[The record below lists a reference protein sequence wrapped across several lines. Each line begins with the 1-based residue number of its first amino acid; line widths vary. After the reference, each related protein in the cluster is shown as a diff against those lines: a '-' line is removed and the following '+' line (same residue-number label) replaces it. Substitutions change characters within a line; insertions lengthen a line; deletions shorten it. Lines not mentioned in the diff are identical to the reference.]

1 MGPFSGPF
9 FFAKEQLMFVYSE
22 AIRKFH
28 SHLRYLIKDIL
39 TNEMQIQ
46 VLKTRFK
53 FNQYTY
59 PIKTVLFERSN
70 VLGFFEPQTY
80 TIGIHKQMI
89 YAGEEEIKNLLRHEL
104 GHYLCYLHFGNDVKD
119 HGKEYRALC
128 KACGW
133 EKEIFL
139 AKQNVSPE
147 IIEQQKSSI
156 LKKVQKLFSL
166 ASSDNPHEAE
176 LATQKAKQLLV
187 NHQLNYVD
195 DLQDQFYM
203 KRVLEGKRV
212 QGKHYAISSILQ
224 EFHLLPVFNQGK
236 GKFWLE
242 ITGAEEELEIGD
254 YLASYLDQH
263 LEKLWKKNQ
272 SLYKLRGLQAKNSF
286 MTGVAKGHIE
296 KLNKI
301 SIQGSSH
308 KSALVKLQNELSRR
322 SSLVYGRT
330 GKASSQAGINSKS
343 MSKGLLEGKNLS
355 IKKALKN
362 KNKNEIL
369 FLT

>member
-1 MGPFSGPF
+1 
-9 FFAKEQLMFVYSE
+9 MFVYSE

-28 SHLRYLIKDIL
+28 SHLRYLIKNIL
-39 TNEMQIQ
+39 TNEMQVR

-59 PIKTVLFERSN
+59 PIKTVLFERKN
-70 VLGFFEPQTY
+70 ILGFFEPQTY

-89 YAGEEEIKNLLRHEL
+89 YASEEEVKNLLRHEL
-104 GHYLCYLHFGNDVKD
+104 GHYLCYLHFGSDIED

-133 EKEIFL
+133 GKEVFL
-139 AKQNVSPE
+139 AKQDPPLEN
-147 IIEQQKSSI
+147 IEQEKSSI

-176 LATQKAKQLLV
+176 LATQKAKQLLM
-187 NHQLNYVD
+187 NHQLNYVGD
-195 DLQDQFYM
+195 QQDQFYM

-242 ITGAEEELEIGD
+242 ITGTEEELEVGN
-254 YLASYLDQH
+254 YLASYLDQS
-263 LEKLWKKNQ
+263 LEQLWKKNQ
-272 SLYKLRGLQAKNSF
+272 NLHKLKGLQAKNSF
-286 MTGVAKGHIE
+286 MAGVAKGYIA
-296 KLNKI
+296 KLNHGPTSQKPGLI
-301 SIQGSSH
+301 
-308 KSALVKLQNELSRR
+308 KLQSELARR

-330 GKASSQAGINSKS
+330 GSTSSQANINSKS
-343 MSKGLLEGKNLS
+343 MTKGVQEGRSLS
-355 IKKALKN
+355 IKKALKDKN
-362 KNKNEIL
+362 KNKVL